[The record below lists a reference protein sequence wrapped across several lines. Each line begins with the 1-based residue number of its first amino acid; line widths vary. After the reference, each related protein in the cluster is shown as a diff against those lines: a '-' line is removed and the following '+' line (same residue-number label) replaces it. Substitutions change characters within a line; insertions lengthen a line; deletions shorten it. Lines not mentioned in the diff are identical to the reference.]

1 MSGRLTPTRLV
12 MRPLDKAGEQTTIMY
27 KNILFDVPISE
38 EMFSLNNLK
47 R

>member
-1 MSGRLTPTRLV
+1 
-12 MRPLDKAGEQTTIMY
+12 MRPLDKAGEQTTITY